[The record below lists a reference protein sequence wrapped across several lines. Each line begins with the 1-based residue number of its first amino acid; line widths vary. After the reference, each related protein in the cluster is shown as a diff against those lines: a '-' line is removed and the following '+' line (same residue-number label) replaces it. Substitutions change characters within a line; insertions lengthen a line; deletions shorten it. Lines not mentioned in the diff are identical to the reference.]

1 MINKLAYGYLTGQ
14 TGQPDGETGS
24 LLDKLCRFVNLEGFL
39 VLLVLC
45 MDEKLA
51 SYMLL
56 SRYSSDNEFT
66 NIRRVNFIVCTSLS
80 QMYPLGSSDDGFEQY
95 EAAEEMAAKLYFLLF
110 PDGNTLFRGVM
121 LDVYDQESP
130 WMTEPVM
137 VMYEI
142 TTSAMLDV
150 VNRLQSEIIREIL
163 RSYRED
169 YQSVYEPRGYKT
181 RISLNDI
188 PERYTRI
195 LSVLQ
200 ELEKE

>member
-1 MINKLAYGYLTGQ
+1 
-14 TGQPDGETGS
+14 
-24 LLDKLCRFVNLEGFL
+24 
-39 VLLVLC
+39 
-45 MDEKLA
+45 
-51 SYMLL
+51 
-56 SRYSSDNEFT
+56 
-66 NIRRVNFIVCTSLS
+66 
-80 QMYPLGSSDDGFEQY
+80 
-95 EAAEEMAAKLYFLLF
+95 
-110 PDGNTLFRGVM
+110 
-121 LDVYDQESP
+121 
-130 WMTEPVM
+130 M